1 MEKIFLTE
9 HIHDD
14 AVAYLKEHFEVVQG
28 TSTEASEII
37 RQAQGCAGILIRSAK
52 ITAEIMDAI
61 PTLKVIAKHGM
72 GVDNIDVAHATEKGV
87 LVVNAPYSNMNAVAE
102 HIVTLLLAL
111 SKRIVRMDRLTR
123 EGQFT
128 QRNTYKTTELK
139 NATVGIIGMGKI
151 SRLVVKKLSGFD
163 MNIIAS
169 DPFVKQEDVGE
180 LPVTMVSSEEV
191 YRTADFV
198 IVHTSLFPSTFHLVG
213 AEQFQMMKPTAY
225 IINAA
230 RGPIIDEAAMIEALK
245 TGGIAGAGLDVF
257 EQEPPAPDNPLFK
270 MDNVIVSPHNA
281 ALSDGALRA
290 MAMDSALGITEYLTG
305 NKHNYIHKSYRSIP
319 DHLSHYKIL
328 PGNASARPGTC
339 LCYKRKGI
347 PGKTPRCRN
356 TFYTCLFIVFPAVR
370 SLFKRIFN
378 LHNTCHSFDGER
390 LP

>member
-1 MEKIFLTE
+1 MEEIFLTE

-128 QRNTYKTTELK
+128 QRNIYKTTELK

-151 SRLVVKKLSGFD
+151 SRLVVKKLSGFE
-163 MNIIAS
+163 MRIIAS

-180 LPVTMVSSEEV
+180 LPVTMVSTEEV

-281 ALSDGALRA
+281 ALCDGALRV
-290 MAMDSALGITEYLTG
+290 MAMDSAQGITEYLTG
-305 NKHNYIHKSYRSIP
+305 QAVSYPVNREV
-319 DHLSHYKIL
+319 LEK
-328 PGNASARPGTC
+328 
-339 LCYKRKGI
+339 
-347 PGKTPRCRN
+347 
-356 TFYTCLFIVFPAVR
+356 
-370 SLFKRIFN
+370 
-378 LHNTCHSFDGER
+378 
-390 LP
+390 